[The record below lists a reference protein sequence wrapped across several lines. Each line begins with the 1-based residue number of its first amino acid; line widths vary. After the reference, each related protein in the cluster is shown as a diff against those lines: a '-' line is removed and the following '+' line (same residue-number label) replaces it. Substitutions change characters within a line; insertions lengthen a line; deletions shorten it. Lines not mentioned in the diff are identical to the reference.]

1 MISYQ
6 YLKLCHMCNISIM
19 KISGLPLI
27 KQNVYITKIAFPE
40 TKIVNNGTCCSPFA
54 NQIFGVGLRL
64 VASVTVYRI

>member
-40 TKIVNNGTCCSPFA
+40 SKSKNYNNNVTMIVKFGT
-54 NQIFGVGLRL
+54 
-64 VASVTVYRI
+64 Y